1 MAISE
6 TNTSYSVSSYAITAH
21 LDADSRGGSR
31 DGWTRSRDKRLD
43 SIQLVDDAGEE
54 GGHLPGQVLP
64 AEHNRAVVRSVS
76 IAIHVQCDNDV
87 DDDSKKNLL
96 PF

>member
-43 SIQLVDDAGEE
+43 SIQLVDDAGGRRE
-54 GGHLPGQVLP
+54 GTCP
-64 AEHNRAVVRSVS
+64 ARYCQQS
-76 IAIHVQCDNDV
+76 ITE
-87 DDDSKKNLL
+87 
-96 PF
+96 P